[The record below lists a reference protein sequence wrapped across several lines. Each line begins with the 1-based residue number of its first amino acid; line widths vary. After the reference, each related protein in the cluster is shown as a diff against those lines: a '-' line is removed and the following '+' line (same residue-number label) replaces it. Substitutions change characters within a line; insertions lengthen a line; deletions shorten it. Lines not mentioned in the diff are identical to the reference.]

1 MKYVLD
7 VNVLVSAALI
17 KNSLPGLSLQK
28 AISNG
33 IILLSDETLNE
44 LKRTLN
50 KSKLKKY
57 ITKKDKYILISRLIS
72 KASFI
77 EITQKINECRDP
89 KDNKYLELALSGNAD
104 CIITGDKDLLVLHP
118 FRGIP
123 IITPKD
129 FLMIDK

>member
-1 MKYVLD
+1 MKYILD
-7 VNVLVSAALI
+7 ANVLVSAALI

-33 IILLSDETLNE
+33 IILLSGETLNE

-50 KSKLKKY
+50 KSKLKRY
-57 ITKKDKYILISRLIS
+57 ITKKDKYIFISRLTS

-77 EITQKINECRDP
+77 EITCEINECRDP

-104 CIITGDKDLLVLHP
+104 CIVTGDKDLLVLHP
-118 FRGIP
+118 FHGIS
-123 IITPKD
+123 IITPRD